1 MQQVLPLLIGGQPRQ
16 GVILGKQATGARPT
30 ERLARHIVAATDRV
44 ILAQVL
50 LNKRVTKQAQNS
62 DALLH
67 RRVGEAAA
75 TRDEEAVSSLLIG
88 GVSPGIDGKSPL
100 PTRDRL
106 RD

>member
-30 ERLARHIVAATDRV
+30 ERLARHIVTATDRV

-75 TRDEEAVSSLLIG
+75 TRRQPGWSETRKSAVASSSWRG
-88 GVSPGIDGKSPL
+88 RGHS
-100 PTRDRL
+100 R
-106 RD
+106 